1 MARGLLVV
9 FPIAVGIFVAGI
21 GAHVMAAQPD
31 RVWAFALL
39 PIAALVL
46 GPRSRA
52 LVVAA
57 ICELAALLPV
67 HAFVTLVRAARL
79 EGG

>member
-1 MARGLLVV
+1 MARVLLVV
-9 FPIAVGIFVAGI
+9 FPIAIAAFVAGI
-21 GAHVMAAQPD
+21 RAHVVAARPEH
-31 RVWAFALL
+31 VWMFALL
-39 PIAALVL
+39 PIAAIAV

-52 LVVAA
+52 VLVAA
-57 ICELAALLPV
+57 VCELATLLPL

>member
-1 MARGLLVV
+1 MARSLLVV
-9 FPIAVGIFVAGI
+9 FPIAVGVFVAAI
-21 GAHVMAAQPD
+21 GARVAAARPDHVWM
-31 RVWAFALL
+31 FALL

-46 GPRSRA
+46 GPRTRA
-52 LVVAA
+52 LVIAA
-57 ICELAALLPV
+57 ISELAALVPL